1 MKRRILTN
9 DDTSILDELKDI
21 KTNLFLLQA
30 NEKANDLLKKT
41 TVMHILLAKR
51 LWQYKIRYRSSIL
64 DTNRNNKNNIIKQQL
79 KFIEENIKKIIYV
92 LGKLIDTWND
102 ARRTPKL
109 PRIYPDI
116 FFKNF

>member
-51 LWQYKIRYRSSIL
+51 L
-64 DTNRNNKNNIIKQQL
+64 
-79 KFIEENIKKIIYV
+79 
-92 LGKLIDTWND
+92 
-102 ARRTPKL
+102 
-109 PRIYPDI
+109 
-116 FFKNF
+116 